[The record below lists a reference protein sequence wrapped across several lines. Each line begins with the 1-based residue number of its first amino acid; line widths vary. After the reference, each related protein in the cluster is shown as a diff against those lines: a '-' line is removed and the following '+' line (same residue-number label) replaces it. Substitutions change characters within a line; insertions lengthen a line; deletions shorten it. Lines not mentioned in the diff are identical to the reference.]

1 MSNFSERLRELR
13 KERKLTQNEMA
24 EICGLKPRGYQ
35 EYEYEK
41 GYPTVPGLIFLADFF
56 GVSTDYL
63 LGRSDKRE
71 I

>member
-1 MSNFSERLRELR
+1 MPKFSERLKQLR

-56 GVSTDYL
+56 GVTTDYL

>member
-1 MSNFSERLRELR
+1 MSKFSERLRQLR

-24 EICGLKPRGYQ
+24 EICGLKSRGYQ

-56 GVSTDYL
+56 NVSTDYL
-63 LGRSDKRE
+63 LGRSDRRE
-71 I
+71 M

>member
-1 MSNFSERLRELR
+1 MAKFCERLKELR
-13 KERKLTQNEMA
+13 KQRGLTQREMA
-24 EICGLKPRGYQ
+24 ELCGLKSRGYQ

-63 LGRSDKRE
+63 LGRSDRRE